1 MHHQNV
7 DLEIQ
12 QNNLLLVGSKKG
24 VDICQNPLGL
34 QKNTKGGLPHTCNL
48 SNLKIHNIL
57 LLFAKSYTA
66 LKCAQ

>member
-24 VDICQNPLGL
+24 VEICHNPLGL
-34 QKNTKGGLPHTCNL
+34 QKKYKRGTSTHIQFIKFE
-48 SNLKIHNIL
+48 I
-57 LLFAKSYTA
+57 LFAKSYTA